1 MPAYLEFIQ
10 HHLLMGASHIFL
22 TAPFTWGGDIMTSF
36 LRILRPFIQDGTVS
50 MNSHAD
56 DDVDS
61 LYSVRGADFSRDNVK
76 IFQVTLIIKLLVFLI
91 THQFLTQM
99 NFLYFLM

>member
-1 MPAYLEFIQ
+1 MPAYLEFVQ
-10 HHLLMGASHIFL
+10 HHLLMGASHVFL
-22 TAPFTWGGDIMTSF
+22 TAPFTWGGKIMTS
-36 LRILRPFIQDGTVS
+36 LQRILRPFIEDGTVS

-76 IFQVTLIIKLLVFLI
+76 IFQVVLRLNILLVAHQSP
-91 THQFLTQM
+91 THLTL
-99 NFLYFLM
+99 FFSK